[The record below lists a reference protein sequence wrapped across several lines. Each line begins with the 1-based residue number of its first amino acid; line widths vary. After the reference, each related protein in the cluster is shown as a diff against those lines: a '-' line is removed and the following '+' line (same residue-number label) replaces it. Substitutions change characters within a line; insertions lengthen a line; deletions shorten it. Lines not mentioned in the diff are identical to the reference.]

1 MENFNTCHPYSYSYR
16 TKGLARGAY
25 KQINAVIKALVVAI
39 NAERDKQNEGVRKS
53 VNKTDTMQN
62 LNKQIE
68 ENKSLRAENDALKTE
83 NNKVKQRIS
92 QLDENAVRRVT
103 AQKDVVIE
111 RLYTQLASKNEDIT
125 KLKTDYN
132 TLWEKYKI
140 LVLQWNDLRKMPEIN
155 EAVKRVEERKEQDAE
170 AKRKEQARQISMC
183 PWPIH

>member
-62 LNKQIE
+62 LNKQIK

-92 QLDENAVRRVT
+92 QLAENAVRRVT